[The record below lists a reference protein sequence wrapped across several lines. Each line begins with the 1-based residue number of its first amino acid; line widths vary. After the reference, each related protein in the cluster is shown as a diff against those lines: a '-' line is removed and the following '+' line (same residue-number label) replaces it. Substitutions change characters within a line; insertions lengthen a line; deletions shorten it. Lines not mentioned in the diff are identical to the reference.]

1 MNGIIG
7 EVLPLALGVAISP
20 IPIIASILM
29 LLSPRAR
36 VTSVGFL
43 LGWVLGILIA
53 TTIFTL
59 LAGSLGGDHGGSS
72 PVVGIIQIV
81 LAALLLLLALKQ
93 WRSRPRDGA
102 EPTMPAWM
110 SAIDTFTFAKAAGL
124 GFLLSGVNPKN
135 LLLAASAGLTIGTV
149 SATSP
154 SSAAPTAIAVFTVLA
169 ASTVAVPV
177 IGYLIAADRLR
188 GPLDRLRDWLA
199 GNNAVIMTVL
209 VLVIGVVLL
218 GKGIAQF

>member
-1 MNGIIG
+1 VNGIIG
-7 EVLPLALGVAISP
+7 EILPLALGVAISP

-36 VTSVGFL
+36 VTSLGFL
-43 LGWVLGILIA
+43 LGWVLGILTA
-53 TTIFTL
+53 TIVFTL
-59 LAGSLGGDHGGSS
+59 LSGSLGGDDGASS
-72 PVVGIIQIV
+72 PVIGVVQIV

-93 WRSRPRDGA
+93 WKGRPRDGQ

-135 LLLAASAGLTIGTV
+135 LLLAASAGVVIGTQAAALGL
-149 SATSP
+149 SATP
-154 SSAAPTAIAVFTVLA
+154 AVIVFTVLA

-177 IGYLIAADRLR
+177 VGYLIAAKRLR
-188 GPLDRLRDWLA
+188 EPLDRLRDWLA
-199 GNNAVIMTVL
+199 AHNAVIMTVL
-209 VLVIGVVLL
+209 LLVIGVVLL
-218 GKGIAQF
+218 GKGIGQF